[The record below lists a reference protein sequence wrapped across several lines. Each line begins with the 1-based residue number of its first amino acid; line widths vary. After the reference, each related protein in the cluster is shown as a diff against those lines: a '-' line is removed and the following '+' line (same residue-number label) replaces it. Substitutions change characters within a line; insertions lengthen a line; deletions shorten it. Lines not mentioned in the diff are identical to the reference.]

1 MNDPENK
8 NNDSNIN
15 RPIVDRDNAVANLL
29 GWKDAN
35 LDYGASSLMSQ
46 LKHYRDEAMQEY
58 LEAEKVSISAKC
70 AEENAGEKKD
80 LAEKWKMVKEYEVLL
95 DKAKG
100 YFREIN
106 DEIEKGEL
114 SDLRI
119 DQQSAYEIQEEFF
132 TQASFELWV
141 RKKYGRSII
150 FPAATLESIL
160 SLTGISTNEDNNQK
174 PKKQS
179 KLHEQEETIL
189 AQIEKLGLDPKT
201 LPPND
206 SGKKGIKS
214 NVRELLKDD
223 ELFAGKSVFNKAWE
237 RLSESKLIA
246 FDK

>member
-8 NNDSNIN
+8 NNDLNIS

-35 LDYGASSLMSQ
+35 LDYGAPSLLSQ
-46 LKHYRDEAMQEY
+46 LKQGRDKAMQEF
-58 LEAEKVSISAKC
+58 LEAEEISSSAKNSE
-70 AEENAGEKKD
+70 AHTA
-80 LAEKWKMVKEYEVLL
+80 LAEKWAVVKEYEVLL
-95 DKAKG
+95 DKAKA
-100 YFREIN
+100 YFRDIN

-119 DQQSAYEIQEEFF
+119 DQRSAYEIQEEFF

-141 RKKYGRSII
+141 RKKYRRSII
-150 FPAATLESIL
+150 FPAATLESNF

-179 KLHEQEETIL
+179 KLREQEETIL

-201 LPPND
+201 LAPNH

-246 FDK
+246 YEK